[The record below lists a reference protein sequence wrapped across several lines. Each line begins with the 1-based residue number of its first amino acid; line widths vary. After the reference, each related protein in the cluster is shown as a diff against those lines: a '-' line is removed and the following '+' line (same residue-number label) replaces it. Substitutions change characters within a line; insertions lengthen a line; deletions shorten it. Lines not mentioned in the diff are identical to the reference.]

1 VPSGACSEQVQRAT
15 AGLSGAQEV
24 DIRCGDG
31 VTCTC
36 VGVAHDPCHAALDTQ
51 LDEVSPSKHVAAAT
65 VTCTSATCM
74 GSAGEADIRIL
85 LGDGTVVDS
94 HSGWSGGNG

>member
-1 VPSGACSEQVQRAT
+1 MVLYVGD
-15 AGLSGAQEV
+15 AGPAPVVS
-24 DIRCGDG
+24 
-31 VTCTC
+31 C